1 MKTLI
6 IKVKTLFAS
15 PSTLLNIITTCGLL
29 MLATAASFFFF
40 HIMPG
45 NSATIALIYILA
57 LVLIARFT
65 SGYIYGVIASLAGVI
80 CVNYLFTYPFFQI
93 NFTLTGYP
101 VTFLCMLGVSLI
113 TSATTYQLKK
123 QAKILSEREK
133 LLMEAEKEKVR
144 ANLLRAVSH
153 DLRTPLTSII
163 GASSSYLHNHSLL
176 SEKEQLELIE
186 HIYEDSNWLL
196 NMVENL
202 LTVTRMNN
210 NLAGVTKSLE
220 PVEEVVAEAV
230 LRLKKRIPNAN
241 ITLKVP
247 DEFLMIPMDATLIEQ
262 VLINLLENALVHSQS
277 DKPVF
282 CNVEEHENDAV
293 FSVIDHGIGIPED
306 KLESIFDGAPSTTVT
321 TDGRKGMGIGLSIC
335 KSIILAHGGTIK
347 VKNHEQGAEFYFTL
361 PKDC

>member
-1 MKTLI
+1 
-6 IKVKTLFAS
+6 
-15 PSTLLNIITTCGLL
+15 
-29 MLATAASFFFF
+29 
-40 HIMPG
+40 
-45 NSATIALIYILA
+45 
-57 LVLIARFT
+57 
-65 SGYIYGVIASLAGVI
+65 
-80 CVNYLFTYPFFQI
+80 
-93 NFTLTGYP
+93 
-101 VTFLCMLGVSLI
+101 
-113 TSATTYQLKK
+113 
-123 QAKILSEREK
+123 
-133 LLMEAEKEKVR
+133 
-144 ANLLRAVSH
+144 
-153 DLRTPLTSII
+153 
-163 GASSSYLHNHSLL
+163 
-176 SEKEQLELIE
+176 
-186 HIYEDSNWLL
+186 
-196 NMVENL
+196 
-202 LTVTRMNN
+202 MNN

-293 FSVIDHGIGIPED
+293 FSVIDHGVGIPED